1 MKLGEMLVSAGRITA
16 AQLEE
21 TLKGQAIFGG
31 RFGTNLVEMGYLDEH
46 DLAHF
51 LSKQT
56 GVPHASPEQL
66 MDVPAQVIR
75 LIPEE
80 AVRKYRV
87 MPVAINNRK
96 LTVAMTDPSDFATIE
111 EISFVTGYIVVP
123 VITPELRLVSA
134 LEKHYNIRREMRY
147 ISVEGGTRRG
157 RLSQPAAAQAPN
169 QAAPNTPAPSSLMQ
183 SSPAQ
188 SSLAVNVA
196 QSGPAAN
203 LAPPAAPAQLGSED
217 DDILEL
223 PLLAE
228 YELFGDFGKS
238 EPEPV
243 QPAPTPAGTEP
254 REPEKDYSLDAIL
267 LGLTQAHDR
276 HGIGEL
282 IVNHTAQQFDR
293 SALFLLK
300 GGKATGWVAQ
310 SGKKPVS
317 GFDALE
323 IPLTEPSV
331 LSIVADSKNYYLGPM
346 PLTPGNTKMLAALGA
361 GTPINNLL
369 VPLLMMGRV
378 VAILYVEGG
387 TIRLDERVADLQRL
401 LSKGSMA
408 FEILILKSKILLT

>member
-1 MKLGEMLVSAGRITA
+1 MKLGEMLINAGRITQ

-87 MPVAINNRK
+87 IPVAINNRK
-96 LTVAMTDPSDFATIE
+96 LTLAMTDPSDFATID

-169 QAAPNTPAPSSLMQ
+169 QMAPNTPAPSSLVQ

-188 SSLAVNVA
+188 STLAVNIAPSHLAV
-196 QSGPAAN
+196 N
-203 LAPPAAPAQLGSED
+203 LAPPRPEPED

-238 EPEPV
+238 AQEPV
-243 QPAPTPAGTEP
+243 QPVQTAPLATETKLA
-254 REPEKDYSLDAIL
+254 EPEKDYSLDAIL

-282 IVNHTAQQFDR
+282 IVNYTAQQFDR
-293 SALFLLK
+293 AALFLLK

-317 GFDALE
+317 EFDTLE
-323 IPLTEPSV
+323 IPLSEPSV

-346 PLTPGNTKMLAALGA
+346 PLTPGNTKMLSALGA

-387 TIRLDERVADLQRL
+387 TVRLDERVADLQRL

>member
-1 MKLGEMLVSAGRITA
+1 MKLGEMLINAGRITQ

-87 MPVAINNRK
+87 IPVAINNRK
-96 LTVAMTDPSDFATIE
+96 LTLAMTDPSDFATID

-169 QAAPNTPAPSSLMQ
+169 QMAPNTPAPSSLVQ

-188 SSLAVNVA
+188 STLAVNIAPSHLAV
-196 QSGPAAN
+196 N
-203 LAPPAAPAQLGSED
+203 LAPPRPEPED

-238 EPEPV
+238 AQEPV
-243 QPAPTPAGTEP
+243 QPVQTAPLATETKLD
-254 REPEKDYSLDAIL
+254 EPEKDYSLDAIL

-282 IVNHTAQQFDR
+282 IVNYTAQQFDR
-293 SALFLLK
+293 AALFLLK

-317 GFDALE
+317 EFDTLE
-323 IPLTEPSV
+323 IPLSEPSV

-346 PLTPGNTKMLAALGA
+346 PLTPGNTKMLSALGA

-387 TIRLDERVADLQRL
+387 TVRLDERVADLQRL